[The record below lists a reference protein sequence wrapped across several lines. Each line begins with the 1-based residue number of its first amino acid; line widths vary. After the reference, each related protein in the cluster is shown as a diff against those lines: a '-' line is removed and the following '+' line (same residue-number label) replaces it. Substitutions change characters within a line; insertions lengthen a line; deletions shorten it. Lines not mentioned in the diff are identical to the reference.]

1 MEHIFVFIGI
11 CVGFIIGAVF
21 GWLVANHVFARE
33 LQKLNDAVAND
44 MINLDTFLAQRSPR
58 YREYL
63 QSKKQ

>member
-1 MEHIFVFIGI
+1 MENAIYIMSFCTVFAMG
-11 CVGFIIGAVF
+11 VLA
-21 GWLVANHVFARE
+21 GWLVAQGYFIRE

-63 QSKKQ
+63 ESKKQ

>member
-1 MEHIFVFIGI
+1 MEHGLFFIGLG
-11 CVGFIIGAVF
+11 VGFMIGAVF
-21 GWLVANHVFARE
+21 GWLVAHCEYTRE